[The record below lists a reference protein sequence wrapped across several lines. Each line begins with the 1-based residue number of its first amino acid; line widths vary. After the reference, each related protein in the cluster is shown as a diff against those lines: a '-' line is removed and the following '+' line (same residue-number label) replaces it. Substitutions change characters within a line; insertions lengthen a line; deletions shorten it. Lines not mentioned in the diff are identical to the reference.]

1 MGSCSQV
8 VNQAKFSG
16 CGKSVRLVAV
26 ENQITRLII
35 LQHKKHKE
43 KLLEMLHQMISL
55 AFLSSVKCIPV
66 NEKSNNQDTIDN
78 IINVDEKPVKQ
89 VELDSIDSSSTVP
102 LGSQFAVEFLI
113 PERKKL
119 ETGHRI
125 PLHLFPIETQNR
137 ILEVEKEEEV
147 DEEKYIDSSSFRQAR
162 PQPLSEARL
171 SAVDITLSY

>member
-1 MGSCSQV
+1 
-8 VNQAKFSG
+8 
-16 CGKSVRLVAV
+16 
-26 ENQITRLII
+26 
-35 LQHKKHKE
+35 
-43 KLLEMLHQMISL
+43 MLHQIISL
-55 AFLSSVKCIPV
+55 AFLSSVNCIPV

-78 IINVDEKPVKQ
+78 IINVDEKPIKQ

-137 ILEVEKEEEV
+137 ILEVETTTEV
-147 DEEKYIDSSSFRQAR
+147 VSETEKYVDASSFRQAPSTFR
-162 PQPLSEARL
+162 HSPAEQSIRNLFGQEIEG
-171 SAVDITLSY
+171 DKTYHDTLNVFAPPSFFS